1 MAPIFTAHPFSIAEM
16 PAIDCVHHRFILRF
30 QIQEVCPRILLSP
43 RLEFS
48 VPNYQVL
55 FIAKVNNHI
64 NSLVESIQMARRF
77 VVQLGPYC
85 IRRTERRG
93 KYLYFFGGR
102 GGQNENFSVVRGAG
116 ISFRQALFVDCGH
129 ARWCCHGMTDSIY
142 RVRI

>member
-77 VVQLGPYC
+77 VVQLGPIAYGVPSGVVS
-85 IRRTERRG
+85 IFT
-93 KYLYFFGGR
+93 
-102 GGQNENFSVVRGAG
+102 FSVVEADKTKTFPSFGVRVSVSVRLFLLTVDMRDGAAMG
-116 ISFRQALFVDCGH
+116 
-129 ARWCCHGMTDSIY
+129 
-142 RVRI
+142 